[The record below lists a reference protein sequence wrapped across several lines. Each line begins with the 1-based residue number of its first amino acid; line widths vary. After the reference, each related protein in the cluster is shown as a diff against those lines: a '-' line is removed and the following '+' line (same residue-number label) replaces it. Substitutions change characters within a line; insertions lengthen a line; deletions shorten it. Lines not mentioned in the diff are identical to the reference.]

1 MGGHA
6 VDGQPP
12 RGKPQGVRP
21 GAACS
26 PRARRQAKK
35 TTNHGP
41 FGSAFFETGVYPGR
55 LLEGRGFFAAVAAV
69 IVGDKRDL
77 MPDSAPSF
85 VMGPHPNDFH
95 RPFLRVD
102 LIHKSVLDVNPPGPC
117 TIEIS
122 DQLLKSWRA
131 LKRILLQNLK
141 QAFCLGPKI
150 AGRQLLGVLQGL
162 LGVIEL
168 PGHQAISVLALPNGS
183 LNPFRMDSRIP
194 GIDRR

>member
-1 MGGHA
+1 MAGWA
-6 VDGQPP
+6 
-12 RGKPQGVRP
+12 
-21 GAACS
+21 
-26 PRARRQAKK
+26 
-35 TTNHGP
+35 
-41 FGSAFFETGVYPGR
+41 Y
-55 LLEGRGFFAAVAAV
+55 
-69 IVGDKRDL
+69 
-77 MPDSAPSF
+77 SF
-85 VMGPHPNDFH
+85 VMSPHPNNLH
-95 RPFLRVD
+95 RPFLWVD
-102 LIHKSVLDVNPPGPC
+102 LIHESVLDIDPARPRA
-117 TIEIS
+117 IEIS
-122 DQLLKSWRA
+122 DQLLICWRA